1 MVEFAG
7 SLNVAGPGVTK
18 QGGGRGGA
26 IRHEL
31 RLRAWLHSLLH
42 DTSIPANIVQYG
54 LMIGATCLNSR

>member
-42 DTSIPANIVQYG
+42 DTCILS
-54 LMIGATCLNSR
+54 